1 MTDLQKAKEGLIGHT
16 ISLAKDETVLFS
28 EKKGIAP
35 MIDFLSEGVDLT
47 GFSVADLVV
56 GKAVALLFVKSGIT
70 RVYAKVLSISGIN
83 VLEKYGVYYEYDA
96 LTEKII
102 NRDKTDI

>member
-70 RVYAKVLSISGIN
+70 RVYAKVF
-83 VLEKYGVYYEYDA
+83 
-96 LTEKII
+96 
-102 NRDKTDI
+102 R